1 MKCRQ
6 EFLFWKKGHSD
17 LLRFGDFIASIS
29 DPAKLQHQDCATIL
43 SNRFNQQYILNCLQA
58 ARLALRTAHLEA

>member
-43 SNRFNQQYILNCLQA
+43 SNRFNQQFILNCIYNA
-58 ARLALRTAHLEA
+58 DYWYSRH